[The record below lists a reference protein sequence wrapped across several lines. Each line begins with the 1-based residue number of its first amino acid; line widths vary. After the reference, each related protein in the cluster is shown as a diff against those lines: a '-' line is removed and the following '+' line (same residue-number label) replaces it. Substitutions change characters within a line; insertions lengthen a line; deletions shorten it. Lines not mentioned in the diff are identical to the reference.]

1 MVLRNLTNTLRTVT
15 AGVGDRRGPGRRHGD
30 RIMTRMTIQV
40 ALPLRLISGL
50 GDRASD

>member
-15 AGVGDRRGPGRRHGD
+15 GTVTAGVSDWAAAV
-30 RIMTRMTIQV
+30 TVTVTIQV

-50 GDRASD
+50 GNRASD